1 MFESVFFQWIGN
13 QIAKIS
19 TVLQFLL
26 SIKMR
31 NGDIATSMKNDD
43 IAAILI
49 HPIFKGVDFF
59 VGSCVGVCKGDLI

>member
-1 MFESVFFQWIGN
+1 MHWQSNCQDIN
-13 QIAKIS
+13 SIAIS
-19 TVLQFLL
+19 IVYKNEKW
-26 SIKMR
+26 SYSHKYE
-31 NGDIATSMKNDD
+31 NIATSMKNDN

>member
-1 MFESVFFQWIGN
+1 MDRQSNCQDIN
-13 QIAKIS
+13 NIAIS
-19 TVLQFLL
+19 IVYKNEKWSYSHKYENIT
-26 SIKMR
+26 
-31 NGDIATSMKNDD
+31 TSMKNDD